1 MFEEKTLRNFAFE
14 GINIDILKVY
24 AKNVVDILLNS
35 LRGKKDSLISLL
47 DLEHMMDDKGNSI
60 NNLFAMYGMQSFSRD
75 AELCGSDVKNVNS
88 LPLYW
93 SVYGKLQSLC
103 VSYSETSEGIA
114 KGLCLGNLTLFKIML
129 FNRFFDDIDVV
140 KDKRVT
146 TAIKRLTVRNQK
158 QFNDTKARNYYT
170 DLLIGNDK
178 GEHIFCGPRMEYESY
193 VSNLNNNA
201 TMTFSNSA
209 GMPVNETLFVPLA
222 MLYIISD
229 IFEIIMEHKTDGEN
243 PSEYATTEGK
253 LCDNETEIV
262 NFIKSYVY
270 PILKKSNNIR
280 FRAFRLYTLK
290 NKEGLIKELATGK
303 ESLRDWSKRSVN
315 ANTRGMT
322 LSPNVIHWIYGS
334 NKKVKK
340 GVKCIPTQYSEEKVE
355 AGKNKLGLRLP
366 ECNIFFYNTRSE
378 SYSTELT
385 AFEPYNFAYISMYK
399 LEDVNSDKDSRKNS
413 SQYPYVVMLSVYL
426 DCIDYI
432 FDKKLNN
439 LDRLWYLTS
448 VPDDVKDEL
457 YSENHYNF
465 MVNSARYYSATD
477 ICDITSDPE
486 LSNLFFDFRDKCEKK
501 KEQFGIKGDII
512 KVNLKD
518 LDDSMSE
525 DNKLILRRNRKEII
539 ENTLRS
545 GICIIEYKKKTVAKK
560 GRITRTQKYYV
571 TYNKDLIKRIYGDN
585 YIGLYGSLNYR
596 LKELDN
602 RNKRARN
609 IDDLNRAIRE
619 LGIMEIAG
627 KDIELAR
634 GKVITCDT
642 ITPNADFSLY
652 KQIVDTF
659 IQNMV
664 MKLGI
669 KSFDNDSASDKEEV
683 DKQICTVNIVAPK
696 RDSMLNR
703 NGNSA
708 FNIWLLESGVVSLY
722 IIK

>member
-1 MFEEKTLRNFAFE
+1 MLNNKTVRNFAFE
-14 GINIDILKVY
+14 GVDMNILKVY
-24 AKNVVDILLNS
+24 AKNVADNILNG
-35 LRGKKDSLISLL
+35 LRGKTDSITSLFDFAHMKD
-47 DLEHMMDDKGNSI
+47 EKGQSI
-60 NNLFAMYGMQSFSRD
+60 NQLFGMYGMQCFSRD
-75 AELCGSDVKNVNS
+75 SELCGSDVKTVNS
-88 LPLYW
+88 TAHYW
-93 SVYGKLQSLC
+93 SKLGKLQSLC
-103 VSYSETSEGIA
+103 LCYSETNEGIS
-114 KGLCLGNLTLFKIML
+114 KCLCIGNLTLFKIML
-129 FNRFFDDIDVV
+129 FNKFFDDVEDI

-146 TAIKRLTVRNQK
+146 TAVKRLTVPKQK
-158 QFNDTKARNYYT
+158 KFNDKKSRNLYA
-170 DLLIGNDK
+170 DLLLGTES
-178 GEHIFCGPRMEYESY
+178 GEHIFCGPKMEYESY
-193 VSNLNNNA
+193 VSNLNNNS

-229 IFEIIMEHKTDGEN
+229 IFEVIMEHKTDGEN
-243 PSEYATTEGK
+243 PGEYAATEGK
-253 LCDNETEIV
+253 LCDNELEIV

-270 PILKKSNNIR
+270 PILSKSNNIR

-290 NKEGLIKELATGK
+290 NEKGLISELAKGK
-303 ESLRDWSKRSVN
+303 ESLKDWSKRSVN
-315 ANTRGMT
+315 ANNRGIT
-322 LSPNVIHWIYGS
+322 LSPEVVHWIYGS
-334 NKKVKK
+334 IKKTKK
-340 GVKCIPTQYSEEKVE
+340 ESKCIPTQASDNKVK
-355 AGKNKLGLRLP
+355 AGRNKLGLRLP
-366 ECNIFFYNTRSE
+366 ACDIFFYNTRSE
-378 SYSTELT
+378 SYSTDLI
-385 AFEPYNFAYISMYK
+385 AFSPYNFAYVTSYK
-399 LEDVNSDKDSRKNS
+399 PEDVKSALKSRENS
-413 SQYPYVVMLSVYL
+413 SKYPYVVMLSVYL
-426 DCIDYI
+426 DYIDYI

-448 VPDDVKDEL
+448 VPDDIKDEL

-465 MVNSARYYSATD
+465 MVNSAKHYSATD
-477 ICDITSDPE
+477 IYDITSDPE
-486 LSNLFFDFRDKCEKK
+486 LSNIFFDFNDRCERK
-501 KEQFGIKGDII
+501 KEQFGIKGELI
-512 KVNLKD
+512 KVNLKE
-518 LDDSMSE
+518 LDYSISD
-525 DNKLILRRNRKEII
+525 DNKIILRRNRKEII
-539 ENTLRS
+539 ENALRS
-545 GICIIEYKKKTVAKK
+545 GMCAVEYKKKTVAKK
-560 GRITRTQKYYV
+560 GRITRTQRYYV

-596 LKELDN
+596 LKELDA
-602 RNKRARN
+602 RNKKARS

-669 KSFDNDSASDKEEV
+669 KSFDNDSTSDKEEV
-683 DKQICTVNIVAPK
+683 DKQICTVNVVAPK

-708 FNIWLLESGVVSLY
+708 FNIWLLESGVVGLY